1 MLSRRLGEG
10 GMTELCEAFPQVTA
24 GGQLRLLR
32 TIIFIN
38 LITEGR
44 VVTGC
49 SPEPPPRAGLCLQAR
64 QGLAVCPAP
73 GSSSSREEGIS
84 VWLREGSLERGWMWG
99 RVSIL
104 GGGPPL
110 SGQIQGRSQQ
120 DSPHPELIIQLDIY
134 L

>member
-1 MLSRRLGEG
+1 MKRS
-10 GMTELCEAFPQVTA
+10 PQVTA

-64 QGLAVCPAP
+64 QGLALCPAP
-73 GSSSSREEGIS
+73 GSNSLRKEEMS
-84 VWLREGSLERGWMWG
+84 LWLREGSLEREHERGAG
-99 RVSIL
+99 SAFLGVAHL
-104 GGGPPL
+104 CGGGARAGA
-110 SGQIQGRSQQ
+110 SRKVTTVT
-120 DSPHPELIIQLDIY
+120 SPSI
-134 L
+134 